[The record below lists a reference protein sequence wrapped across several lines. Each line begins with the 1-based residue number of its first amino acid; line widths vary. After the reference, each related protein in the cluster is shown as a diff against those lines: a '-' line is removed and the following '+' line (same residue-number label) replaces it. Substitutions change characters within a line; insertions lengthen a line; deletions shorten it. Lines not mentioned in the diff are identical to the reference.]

1 MVFLRIHKRNVA
13 LQEYLQKNEL
23 IWALRS
29 ICMLK
34 HIAFDAE
41 ALIRQF
47 SPPYTTDTLIIAAKE
62 LDLRILRISRPSC
75 KISGKTLPSLALCQE
90 NKYKINAK
98 ANDSKFTLDLITHM
112 SGGQITYFSS
122 SSTEQKISRCD
133 DYAMRYTGSLFL
145 IAHASQS
152 FSDPET

>member
-1 MVFLRIHKRNVA
+1 MVFLRIHKRNSAV
-13 LQEYLQKNEL
+13 LEYLQKNDL

-29 ICMLK
+29 ICLLK
-34 HIAFDAE
+34 RIAFDAE

-47 SPPYTTDTLIIAAKE
+47 SSPYTTDTLFIAAKE

-90 NKYKINAK
+90 NKYRMNAK
-98 ANDSKFTLDLITHM
+98 TNESKFTLDLITHM
-112 SGGQITYFSS
+112 SAGQITYYSS
-122 SSTEQKISRCD
+122 CTTEQKNSRCD
-133 DYAMRYTGSLFL
+133 EYAKRYTGSLFL